1 MDTSEI
7 RRVAISI
14 RRSAPEHAAKLAL
27 VYLKK
32 QSFQDLSA
40 ASARE
45 LMIAFSNNQDIQQF
59 VKTYINKLNDQDLLR
74 LKMLNC

>member
-1 MDTSEI
+1 
-7 RRVAISI
+7 
-14 RRSAPEHAAKLAL
+14 
-27 VYLKK
+27 LKK

-59 VKTYINKLNDQDLLR
+59 VKTYINKLNDQDLFKVENVELLTYYFNNSKDKAFKFFYSNANKLMR
-74 LKMLNC
+74 